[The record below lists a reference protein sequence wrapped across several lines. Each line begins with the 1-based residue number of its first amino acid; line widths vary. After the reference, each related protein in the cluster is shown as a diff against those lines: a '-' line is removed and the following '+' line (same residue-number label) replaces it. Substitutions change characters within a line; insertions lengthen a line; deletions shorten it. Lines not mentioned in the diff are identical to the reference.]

1 MNVYHCWYYHKE
13 HFFALI
19 ENDCI
24 GIAYFWFQDAHDM
37 FYFYIS
43 FVSVMDSFISL
54 GHIVIV
60 IMQRCHFYFF
70 EMNSPTTL
78 YCFLSCCGTILSSF
92 SCFSIVFHRRPSILT
107 TTPSIPPVARHET
120 ANAYLS
126 LLSRVSTSRHLQ
138 YCHHYLSIA
147 SVAYTNIHII
157 ILDSSVSV
165 KDTDCKILH
174 PF

>member
-126 LLSRVSTSRHLQ
+126 SSSFSRGYPPLVICNTPPLSL
-138 YCHHYLSIA
+138 YNECG
-147 SVAYTNIHII
+147 
-157 ILDSSVSV
+157 
-165 KDTDCKILH
+165 LH
-174 PF
+174 EHT

>member
-1 MNVYHCWYYHKE
+1 MIVG
-13 HFFALI
+13 LV
-19 ENDCI
+19 
-24 GIAYFWFQDAHDM
+24 YFWFQDAQICSTSL
-37 FYFYIS
+37 FN

-78 YCFLSCCGTILSSF
+78 YYFLSCCGTILSSF

-107 TTPSIPPVARHET
+107 TTPSIPPVERHET

-126 LLSRVSTSRHLQ
+126 SFSRGYPPRSRHLQ

-147 SVAYTNIHII
+147 SVAYTNIHIS
-157 ILDSSVSV
+157 ILGSSVSV
-165 KDTDCKILH
+165 KL
-174 PF
+174 

>member
-120 ANAYLS
+120 SPPSLEGIHLSSFAILPPLS
-126 LLSRVSTSRHLQ
+126 LYSE
-138 YCHHYLSIA
+138 CG
-147 SVAYTNIHII
+147 
-157 ILDSSVSV
+157 
-165 KDTDCKILH
+165 LH
-174 PF
+174 EHTYNYPWQFGIRQGYRL